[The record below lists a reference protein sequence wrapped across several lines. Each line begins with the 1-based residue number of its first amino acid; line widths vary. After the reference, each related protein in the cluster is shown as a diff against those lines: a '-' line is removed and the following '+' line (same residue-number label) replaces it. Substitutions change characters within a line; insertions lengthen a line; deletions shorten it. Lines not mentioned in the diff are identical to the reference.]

1 MVSKD
6 NRVQAQ
12 LTPKYV
18 KALDD
23 LVKGGVYLNEAEAVR
38 IALGLLFK
46 YHKLDFVDKEIE
58 G

>member
-46 YHKLDFVDKEIE
+46 YHKLDFVDKET
-58 G
+58 GG